1 MTATAPNGAAPHRRL
16 APAAGL
22 LLALV
27 GLAPAPAQAQ
37 IENYISN
44 LRSSSRTNAI
54 TGITTGRA
62 LSQAFETGSRSGG
75 YPLSEVVLELGNIDT
90 GTIKVTIR
98 ENSVVAGSNVP
109 GDTALYTLSNPA
121 SLRSGNNTFT
131 APTGATLAADTVYHI
146 VAESTSGVPARWHR
160 LLRSGAQIDNA
171 GGWDIDFTYLSRL
184 SGDPWEDDG
193 SIWALSAAV
202 RGEVPEPPTVSVAR
216 VASPVEEGEDAQFT
230 VTRTVTTAGALTVN
244 YRVSEDGA
252 MVAAGEEG
260 AKTVAFADGDTEK
273 TVTVPTVEDT
283 GHEADS
289 VVTLTLTAD
298 ADYDLG
304 TDDTA
309 TVTVED
315 DDNANPTGEPTID
328 DTTPV
333 IGQTLTADA
342 SGIDDP
348 DGLTGATFT
357 WQWIRVSGGTD
368 TRIPG
373 ATSKTYTVVA
383 DDVGATLKVEASF
396 TDDDGTPQTVES
408 EETKTAALLM
418 LSIADANV
426 AEGDSGN
433 VELEFTVTLNGA
445 TTETVT
451 VDWATVDGT
460 ATAGKDYTAGNGTL
474 TFNTGDSS
482 KTLTVTVL
490 DDTVH
495 EPIESFT
502 VRLSNPSGATIADG
516 SATGSILQ
524 NDDQPTV
531 TLVLTPA
538 SISENGAVSTV
549 TASLGNPSSG
559 PTFVRVSVAPVSPAV
574 AGDYRLSSNR
584 ELIIPAEET
593 DSTGVVTI
601 TAVNNSVYEGDKTVT
616 VSATVRNTGGITAP
630 QDVELTI
637 EEDEAPPGLSIGD
650 ASVDEG
656 DSGSTT
662 MTFTVRLSSAT
673 SGQVTVDW
681 ATSDGTATAGT
692 DYTAG
697 DGSLTFNAG
706 DSSKT
711 VSVTVT
717 GDDVDEP
724 NETFTVTLSSASGA
738 DISDGTATGTIT
750 DDDDAPTVTLGLS
763 PASISENGAVST
775 VTATLD
781 HASSEETTVTVS
793 VAPVSPAVAGDYTLS
808 TNRALT
814 IAAGSTTSTG
824 TVTMTAV
831 DNSVYE
837 GDKTVTVSGTATNTQ
852 GITAPQNVTLTIE
865 EDEAAPLPRM
875 SVARVASSV
884 EEGEDAQFTVTRTGV
899 TASALTV
906 NYSVSES
913 GAMVAAGDEGAKSVA
928 FADGDTEQTVTV
940 PTEEDTGHEADSTVT
955 LTLTADA
962 AYDLGTDATA
972 EVTVEDDDNAAPTGV
987 PAIDDTTPVVGETLT
1002 ARAAGIVDDPDGLTG
1017 ATFTW
1022 QWFRKPSGGTETEI
1036 AGATSATYTVVAA
1049 DVGATLKAQVSF
1061 TDDDG
1066 TAETRESA
1074 ETATA
1079 ALPMLSI
1086 GDASVDEGDSGSTT
1100 MAFTVTL
1107 SQAATE
1113 AVTVNWTTQGG
1124 ATATAGT
1131 DYTAGNGT
1139 LTFNAGDSSKTV
1151 SVSVTGDNVDE
1162 PDEETFTVTLSSP
1175 SGATISDGTA
1185 TGTIRDD
1192 DDTPTVTLVLTPASI
1207 SENGAVGTVTA
1218 TLDHPSSEA
1227 TTVMVSASPVSPAV
1241 AGDYTLS
1248 GNLDLTIAAG
1258 ETDSTGVVTITAVNN
1273 NVHEGDKMVTV
1284 SGTATNSQGIT
1295 APQSVSLTITDD
1307 ELPPGLSIADASVDE
1322 GDSGSTTLTF
1332 TVTLN
1337 PVALSPVTVDWAT
1350 ADGTARAGTDYTAGS
1365 GSLTF
1370 NAGDSSKTVS
1380 VSVTGDDVD
1389 EPDETFTVTLSSA
1402 SGAAISDGTATGTI
1416 TDDDDEPTVTL
1427 VLSSN
1432 SITEVNQ
1439 QSTVTARLDHPSS
1452 EETTVTVSVAPVSPA
1467 VAGDYTLSMNRAL
1480 TIPAGRTTSTGTVT
1494 VTSVN
1499 NTVDAPHKTVT
1510 VSATATNSLGV
1521 TDPDDVTLTIR
1532 DNDATPTVTLV
1543 LTPASIPEAG
1553 GTSTVTATLNHPSS
1567 EATTVTVSASPV
1579 SPAVAGDYTLSGNL
1593 DLTIA
1598 AGATTSTG
1606 TVTITAVDNDMVAAA
1621 KEVTVSAT
1629 ATNGHGVT
1637 APDDVTLAIRDD
1649 DMPGLSVADASVAE
1663 GDSGGTTM
1671 TFMVMLNP
1679 AAVSPVTVDWAT
1691 ADGTARAGTDYT
1703 AGSGSLTF
1711 NVGDSTRTVSVTV
1724 TGDDVD
1730 EPDETFTVTLSS
1742 ASGATIADAEATGTI
1757 RDDDD
1762 EPTVTL
1768 VLTPASILESRNQQS
1783 TVTATLDHA
1792 SSEETTVTVSV
1803 APVSPA
1809 VAGDYTL
1816 SSNRVLTI
1824 AAGATT
1830 STGTVTVTSVNNVV
1844 DAPDKTV
1851 TVSGTATNSLGVT
1864 APDDVTLTI
1873 RDNDATP
1880 TVTLVLS
1887 PASIPEAG
1895 GTSTVTATLDH
1906 PSSEATTV
1914 TVSASPV
1921 SPAVAGDYTLSG
1933 NLDLT
1938 IAAGS
1943 TTSTGTVTITAVD
1956 NNVHAGNKTVT
1967 VSGTA
1972 TNSQGITAPQS
1983 VSLTITDDE
1992 GPPGLSIA
2000 DASVAEGDSGGTT
2013 MTFTVTLNPTT
2024 SGQVTVDWATADG
2037 TARAGTDYTAGN
2049 GSLTFNAGDSTRTV
2063 SVTVTGDDVDEPN
2076 ETFTVTLSSASGA
2089 DISDAEATGTIRD
2102 DDDTPTVTLVLSPD
2116 SITEVNQQSTVT
2128 ATLDHP
2134 SSEAT
2139 TVTVSVAPVSPAV
2152 AGDYRLSTN
2161 RVLTIA
2167 AGQTASTGT
2176 VTITAVNNTV
2186 DAPHKTVT
2194 VSGTAT
2200 NSQGVTAPDAVT
2212 LTIRDNDATP
2222 TVTLVLSPAS
2232 IPEAGGR
2239 STVTATLN
2247 HPSSEATTVTVSV
2260 SPVSPAVMADYMLSS
2275 GRQLT
2280 IAAGATTSTGTVTI
2294 TGVDND
2300 MVAAAKEVTVSGTAT
2315 NRQGVTAPGDVT
2327 LAIRDDDVPGLSVA
2341 DASVAEGD
2349 SGSTTMTFTVMLN
2362 PVAVSPVTVDWA
2374 TADGTA
2380 RAGTDYT
2387 AGNGSLTFGPG
2398 ENRKTVTVTVTGD
2411 DVDEPNETLTVRLSN
2426 ASGASLGDA
2435 TGTGTI
2441 RDDDAEP
2448 TVTLVLTPDSID
2460 ENGGTST
2467 VTARLDRPS
2476 SEATTVTVSVS
2487 PVSPAVSGD
2496 YRLSSSRELTIA
2508 AGATASTGTVTVT
2521 GVDNAV
2527 DAPHKTV
2534 TVSGTATNA
2543 QGVTDPGDVTL
2554 TITDDEAA
2562 MVTVA
2567 AETETVPE
2575 GDDAVFILTRTGV
2588 VSDELAVT
2596 FEVTGGDTV
2605 LTHKPPPTGVT
2616 FQANEDTAR
2625 VTLATEDDDT
2635 DEPDAM
2641 LTLTLDDGGAY
2652 DLGTPS
2658 RAVVTVQDDEAPPTV
2673 SISSADDGSTKD
2685 EGAPFTFVVELSR
2698 QSAVPVTVKY
2708 TLTRTAV
2715 MAGDGGDAGGS
2726 VTGMTTSFALGVVE
2740 GDVTIPAGETR
2751 KEVSL
2756 ETNDDRYS
2764 PSGDTI
2770 EITLQAGAGYVLDTS
2785 SPSSP
2790 TVMVEVRDN
2799 EKAPTVS
2806 IIADPESRGTV
2817 TEGDDLVFVVSLSH
2831 PSAVE
2836 ITVDYTLEVT
2846 AEAENN
2852 YEGPATGGTVT
2863 FDPDAPAPHNTVQ
2876 EISVKTVNDG
2886 IVEQEG
2892 GMVVVELTGSNVA
2905 TLDPDPDRS
2914 VATGT
2919 IQDDARLP
2927 VVTVAAVSGQIREG
2941 EEAKFE
2947 LTRTGDTSAELK
2959 VMLEVSEQGG
2969 DMVPDTLEEEP
2980 QEVTF
2985 EKNYRTASFAVEIA
2999 NDNST
3004 ESDSELTVTV
3014 LRGDGY
3020 QVQPADAPRS
3030 SATVTVADA
3039 GEVSVLA
3046 QGHRAGAGALL
3057 RRHVQRFS
3065 QLTSDAALG
3074 RLDGDPRASTV
3085 DVDVGDGGVS
3095 ANGDVAV
3102 ALPSGW
3108 DGWASVRYSKLDG
3121 SADGSVWDVYAGAD
3135 RIGADGRTAYGAL
3148 LGYEPGRVTAEGV
3161 RLEAEHVQL
3170 GLYGAHRLSE
3180 TLTVDGAVGWGR
3192 GKGDLS
3198 LVEGA
3203 PVTASYRSERIAVR
3217 GDLTGDFGWG
3227 GEGLRVEPQIGLLY
3241 AEEGLD
3247 AFTDSVGGEGPEE
3260 RLWLARLGLG
3270 PKVTW
3275 HLGEGTMHGKLRVN
3289 LDAHN
3294 LESDEGRTEE
3304 VSASLELGHR
3314 WRIDKGSSLDLSVD
3328 FDGVGSGWFS
3338 SGTVG
3343 LRYEARF

>member
-1 MTATAPNGAAPHRRL
+1 MTGADIGAKGAGIGKVHGRGPLNRKATTPAPAALRRWWPGLRHMAAVPGNPAGPRLDGAPRLPSGARRMAAVLGNPAGVRTSSPRRRDRSAMTATARNGAAPHRRL
-16 APAAGL
+16 APAVRTACL
-22 LLALV
+22 LLALAC
-27 GLAPAPAQAQ
+27 LAPPLAAQTDPILVSNVSQSASGAKKPDGRWRYAQ
-37 IENYISN
+37 EF
-44 LRSSSRTNAI
+44 R
-54 TGITTGRA
+54 
-62 LSQAFETGSRSGG
+62 TGSASGG
-75 YPLSEVVLELGNIDT
+75 YDISEVILHFD
-90 GTIKVTIR
+90 
-98 ENSVVAGSNVP
+98 
-109 GDTALYTLSNPA
+109 D
-121 SLRSGNNTFT
+121 
-131 APTGATLAADTVYHI
+131 D
-146 VAESTSGVPARWHR
+146 STSGTSTVTVRGGTSANPADPNAVLATMTRDSPKRGSRGFTPSSPVHLEPETSYWIVLEHSDANGPPWQR
-160 LLRSGAQIDNA
+160 AAISSGLDSDSQAGWQIDQRHLETRRSSWNQNRQEPA
-171 GGWDIDFTYLSRL
+171 TALKFRL
-184 SGDPWEDDG
+184 
-193 SIWALSAAV
+193 
-202 RGEVPEPPTVSVAR
+202 RGTEAPLPPTVSVAR

-230 VTRTVTTAGALTVN
+230 VTRTVTTAGTLTVH
-244 YRVSEDGA
+244 YSVSERGA
-252 MVAAGEEG
+252 MVASGEKG
-260 AKTVAFADGDTEK
+260 AKTVDFADGDTEK

-333 IGQTLTADA
+333 IGQTLTADG
-342 SGIDDP
+342 SGISDP
-348 DGLTGATFT
+348 DGPASPAFA
-357 WQWIRVSGGTD
+357 WQWIRVSGSTD

-383 DDVGATLKVEASF
+383 GDVGAKLKVEASF
-396 TDDDGTPQTVES
+396 TDDDGTAETRESAETATV
-408 EETKTAALLM
+408 ALPM
-418 LSIADANV
+418 LSIGNASV

-433 VELEFTVTLNGA
+433 VELEFTVTLSRA
-445 TTETVT
+445 ATETVT
-451 VDWATVDGT
+451 VDWETVDGT

-549 TASLGNPSSG
+549 TASLGNPSSN
-559 PTFVRVSVAPVSPAV
+559 PTFVTVSVAPVSPAV

-584 ELIIPAEET
+584 ELIIPADET

-637 EEDEAPPGLSIGD
+637 EEDEGPPGLSIGD

-711 VSVTVT
+711 VSVTVA

-763 PASISENGAVST
+763 SNSITEVDGQST

-781 HASSEETTVTVS
+781 HPSSEETTVTVS

-808 TNRALT
+808 TNRELT
-814 IAAGSTTSTG
+814 IPAGETDSTG
-824 TVTMTAV
+824 VVTMTAV
-831 DNSVYE
+831 NNSVYE
-837 GDKTVTVSGTATNTQ
+837 GDKTVTVSATATNTQ

-875 SVARVASSV
+875 SVARVVSSV

-899 TASALTV
+899 TAGALTV

-913 GAMVAAGDEGAKSVA
+913 GAMVAAGDEGAKTVD

-972 EVTVEDDDNAAPTGV
+972 TVTVEDDDNAAPTGE
-987 PAIDDTTPVVGETLT
+987 PTIDDTTPVVGQTLT

-1022 QWFRKPSGGTETEI
+1022 QWFRKPSGGTATSI

-1049 DVGATLKAQVSF
+1049 DVGATLRAQVSF

-1100 MAFTVTL
+1100 MTFTVTL

-1124 ATATAGT
+1124 ATATVGT

-1151 SVSVTGDNVDE
+1151 TVSVVGDNVDE
-1162 PDEETFTVTLSSP
+1162 PNETFTVTLSSA

-1207 SENGAVGTVTA
+1207 TEAGGASTVTA

-1227 TTVMVSASPVSPAV
+1227 TTVTVSASPVSPAV

-1258 ETDSTGVVTITAVNN
+1258 ETDSTGVVTMTAVNN
-1273 NVHEGDKMVTV
+1273 NVHEGDKTVTV

-1295 APQSVSLTITDD
+1295 APQSVTLTITDD

-1322 GDSGSTTLTF
+1322 GDSGSTTMTF

-1337 PVALSPVTVDWAT
+1337 PVASGQVTVDWAT

-1402 SGAAISDGTATGTI
+1402 SGADISDGTATGTI
-1416 TDDDDEPTVTL
+1416 RDDDDEPTVTL

-1439 QSTVTARLDHPSS
+1439 QSTVTATLDHPSS

-1467 VAGDYTLSMNRAL
+1467 VAGDYTLSTNREL
-1480 TIPAGRTTSTGTVT
+1480 TIAAGSTTSTGTVT
-1494 VTSVN
+1494 ITSVN

-1521 TDPDDVTLTIR
+1521 TAPDDVTLTIR

-1543 LTPASIPEAG
+1543 LSPASIPEAG

-1621 KEVTVSAT
+1621 KEVTVSGT

-1671 TFMVMLNP
+1671 TFTVMLNP
-1679 AAVSPVTVDWAT
+1679 AAVAPVTVDWAT

-1703 AGSGSLTF
+1703 AGSGRLTF
-1711 NVGDSTRTVSVTV
+1711 GVGDSTRTVSVTV

-1768 VLTPASILESRNQQS
+1768 VLTPASILESRNRQS

-1792 SSEETTVTVSV
+1792 SSEATTVTVSV

-1851 TVSGTATNSLGVT
+1851 TVSGTATNSQGVT
-1864 APDDVTLTI
+1864 APAPVTLTI
-1873 RDNDATP
+1873 RDNDAEP
-1880 TVTLVLS
+1880 TVTLVLT

-1895 GTSTVTATLDH
+1895 GTSTVTATLNH

-1956 NNVHAGNKTVT
+1956 NNVHGGKTVT

-1983 VSLTITDDE
+1983 VTLTITDDE
-1992 GPPGLSIA
+1992 APPGLSIA
-2000 DASVAEGDSGGTT
+2000 DASVAEGDSGSTT
-2013 MTFTVTLNPTT
+2013 LTFTVTLNP
-2024 SGQVTVDWATADG
+2024 
-2037 TARAGTDYTAGN
+2037 
-2049 GSLTFNAGDSTRTV
+2049 
-2063 SVTVTGDDVDEPN
+2063 
-2076 ETFTVTLSSASGA
+2076 
-2089 DISDAEATGTIRD
+2089 
-2102 DDDTPTVTLVLSPD
+2102 
-2116 SITEVNQQSTVT
+2116 
-2128 ATLDHP
+2128 
-2134 SSEAT
+2134 
-2139 TVTVSVAPVSPAV
+2139 VA
-2152 AGDYRLSTN
+2152 L
-2161 RVLTIA
+2161 
-2167 AGQTASTGT
+2167 
-2176 VTITAVNNTV
+2176 
-2186 DAPHKTVT
+2186 
-2194 VSGTAT
+2194 
-2200 NSQGVTAPDAVT
+2200 
-2212 LTIRDNDATP
+2212 
-2222 TVTLVLSPAS
+2222 
-2232 IPEAGGR
+2232 
-2239 STVTATLN
+2239 
-2247 HPSSEATTVTVSV
+2247 
-2260 SPVSPAVMADYMLSS
+2260 
-2275 GRQLT
+2275 
-2280 IAAGATTSTGTVTI
+2280 
-2294 TGVDND
+2294 
-2300 MVAAAKEVTVSGTAT
+2300 
-2315 NRQGVTAPGDVT
+2315 
-2327 LAIRDDDVPGLSVA
+2327 
-2341 DASVAEGD
+2341 
-2349 SGSTTMTFTVMLN
+2349 
-2362 PVAVSPVTVDWA
+2362 SPVTVDWA

-2387 AGNGSLTFGPG
+2387 AENGSLTFGVG
-2398 ENRKTVTVTVTGD
+2398 DSSKTVSVTVAGD
-2411 DVDEPNETLTVRLSN
+2411 DADEPNETLTVRLSN
-2426 ASGASLGDA
+2426 ASGATIADA
-2435 TGTGTI
+2435 EATGTI
-2441 RDDDAEP
+2441 RDDDDEP

-2467 VTARLDRPS
+2467 VTATLDRPS
-2476 SEATTVTVSVS
+2476 SEATTVTVSVA
-2487 PVSPAVSGD
+2487 PESPAVSGD
-2496 YRLSSSRELTIA
+2496 YRLSANRELTIA
-2508 AGATASTGTVTVT
+2508 AGATTSTGTVTVT

-2527 DAPHKTV
+2527 DAPDKTV

-2567 AETETVPE
+2567 AETETIPE
-2575 GDDAVFILTRTGV
+2575 GEDAVFILTRTGV
-2588 VSDELAVT
+2588 LSDELVVT

-2605 LTHKPPPTGVT
+2605 LTGTPPTGVT

-2625 VTLATEDDDT
+2625 VTLATGDDDT

-2641 LTLTLDDGGAY
+2641 LTLTLDDGEAY
-2652 DLGTPS
+2652 DPGTPS
-2658 RAVVTVQDDEAPPTV
+2658 RAVVTVQDDEDPPMV
-2673 SISSADDGSTKD
+2673 RISSADDGSTKE

-2715 MAGDGGDAGGS
+2715 MAGDGGDAGGGA
-2726 VTGMTTSFALGVVE
+2726 TGMTTSFALGVVE
-2740 GDVTIPAGETR
+2740 GDVTFEPGETR

-2756 ETNDDRYS
+2756 ETDDDRYS
-2764 PSGDTI
+2764 PSDETI
-2770 EITLQAGAGYVLDTS
+2770 EITLQDGAGYELDTS
-2785 SPSSP
+2785 SPR
-2790 TVMVEVRDN
+2790 TVMVTVEDDD
-2799 EKAPTVS
+2799 EAPMVS
-2806 IIADPESRGTV
+2806 IADAEPV
-2817 TEGDDLVFVVSLSH
+2817 TEGDPLVFAVRLNR
-2831 PSAVE
+2831 PSAVG
-2836 ITVDYTLEVT
+2836 ITVAYTLKVT
-2846 AEAENN
+2846 PEAEDNH
-2852 YEGPATGGTVT
+2852 EGPTTGTVT
-2863 FDPDAPAPHNTVQ
+2863 FEPDDTVR

-2886 IVEQEG
+2886 IVEQG
-2892 GMVVVELTGSNVA
+2892 GMVEVTLLPPDPPA
-2905 TLDPDPDRS
+2905 TLDRS
-2914 VATGT
+2914 SRVATGT
-2919 IQDDARLP
+2919 IQDNVVLP
-2927 VVTVAAVSGQIREG
+2927 VVTVAAVSDQIREG
-2941 EEAKFE
+2941 EEAEFE
-2947 LTRTGDTSAELK
+2947 LTRTGDVSAELE
-2959 VMLEVSEQGG
+2959 VMLEVSEDG
-2969 DMVPDTLEEEP
+2969 DMVPDTLEG
-2980 QEVTF
+2980 VRRVMF
-2985 EKNYRTASFAVEIA
+2985 DAGAEKLRFVVETA
-2999 NDNST
+2999 NDGST
-3004 ESDSELTVTV
+3004 EPDSEVTVTV
-3014 LRGDGY
+3014 VRGEAPYQY
-3020 QVQPADAPRS
+3020 QVDDPPS
-3030 SATVTVADA
+3030 SATVKVADA

-3046 QGHRAGAGALL
+3046 EGRRVGAASLL

-3065 QLTSDAALG
+3065 QLTSDVALG
-3074 RLDGDPRASTV
+3074 RLDGDDRASTI
-3085 DVDVGDGGVS
+3085 DVDVGDGGVA
-3095 ANGDVAV
+3095 ANGDVAM

-3135 RIGADGRTAYGAL
+3135 RLGADGRTAYGAL

-3192 GKGDLS
+3192 GKGELS

-3227 GEGLRVEPQIGLLY
+3227 GEGLRVEPQVGLLY
-3241 AEEGLD
+3241 AVEGLD
-3247 AFTDSVGGEGPEE
+3247 AFTDSVGSKAPEE

-3275 HLGEGTMHGKLRVN
+3275 SLGEGTMHGKLRVN

-3294 LESDEGRTEE
+3294 LESDEDRSEE

-3314 WRIDKGSSLDLSVD
+3314 WRIDKGSSLDLSAG
-3328 FDGVGSGWFS
+3328 FDGLGSDWFS
-3338 SGTVG
+3338 SGTLG